1 VIANA
6 IIHTMFD
13 LPELDILICT
23 QLDQQSLVQC
33 TLVSKKWNRIAS
45 PFVWQDPCLFSRR
58 NEDLFRGI
66 VLEDY
71 FLEQK
76 KGRLR
81 YRKLRRLGEKTPSIK
96 IKVEKMRQG
105 LVQLTEDW
113 RQQQQKTYLPGI
125 NPWEFL
131 RNLKHEQELQRELDS
146 YPKKLQDLC
155 DSILGPAVE
164 EEELPHFQKTLLAR
178 YGPSIVAIP
187 NVYDLL
193 EAFQSPSTRKQIA
206 ETEKRQHRM
215 PHITELK
222 ASTDPSEFEL
232 LRHLLSRCTNLRFPK
247 VQLFKLHLGTPR
259 LLDLIIE
266 FIIPVT
272 THLAIDYEFTEDETN
287 IPLTTTTLKRVL
299 SNATSTLQT
308 LTIEI
313 DCLMLDEAHADSDIP
328 GARDFKPNIRDL
340 QLYKCGK
347 SVDSIKFWDWLWK
360 RCGKVEKLAV
370 LDVLPP
376 FVKSLARGIHA
387 HMPNIEGLYLGRQTF
402 KNWIHLR
409 DPELELL
416 LAAHTNTYKTVQ
428 CDVTAR
434 PGPLFAKALK
444 RHHPTLEEFW
454 VAASAGDDGYL
465 VDVLIHAPNLRTFMS
480 LQDGDHP
487 VVKFPEVSAKKF
499 IDWDSD
505 TQAYRPWACESTL
518 LALSIKITGVPTKAG
533 DERKRQHGLLYD
545 RVARMPGI
553 RLLAFG
559 QSVRIVDERR
569 GIAST
574 GLVQKECLA
583 MTLDS
588 GLEKL
593 KPLVNLTALNLISM
607 RHEVGLKDV
616 KWMIKNWPKL
626 KLLQGLEIGGDA
638 YKYVKKHQPHLLTLE
653 G

>member
-1 VIANA
+1 
-6 IIHTMFD
+6 MFD

-33 TLVSKKWNRIAS
+33 ALVCKKWNRIAS

-66 VLEDY
+66 VLED
-71 FLEQK
+71 FLLEQK
-76 KGRLR
+76 KSRLR
-81 YRKLRRLGEKTPSIK
+81 LRKLKRLGEKTPSIRK
-96 IKVEKMRQG
+96 KVEKMRQDF
-105 LVQLTEDW
+105 VRLTEDW
-113 RQQQQKTYLPGI
+113 KQQHQKTYLPGI

-131 RNLKHEQELQRELDS
+131 RNAKREQELQRELDS
-146 YPKKLQDLC
+146 YPRKLQDLC
-155 DSILGPAVE
+155 DSILGPVVE
-164 EEELPHFQKTLLAR
+164 EEIPHLQKSLLAR
-178 YGPSIVAIP
+178 YGPSIHAIP

-206 ETEKRQHRM
+206 DTEKRQHRM
-215 PHITELK
+215 LHITELE
-222 ASTDPSEFEL
+222 AGSDPSEFEL
-232 LRHLLSRCTNLRFPK
+232 LRHLFSRCTNLRFPK
-247 VQLFKLHLGTPR
+247 VQLFKFHLGTPR

-272 THLAIDYEFTEDETN
+272 THLAIDYEFAEDETN

-328 GARDFKPNIRDL
+328 GARELKSSIRDL
-340 QLYKCGK
+340 QLYKCGE
-347 SVDSIKFWDWLWK
+347 SVDSIKFWNWLWK

-376 FVKSLARGIHA
+376 FVQSLARGINA
-387 HMPNIEGLYLGRQTF
+387 HMPNIECLYLGRQTF

-416 LAAHTNTYKTVQ
+416 LAAHTNTYKLIQ

-434 PGPLFAKALK
+434 PGPLFAKALR
-444 RHHPTLEEFW
+444 RHCSTLEEFW
-454 VAASAGDDGYL
+454 VAASAGDDSYL
-465 VDVLIHAPNLRTFMS
+465 VDILIHSPKLRTFIS
-480 LQDGDHP
+480 IQDGDHP
-487 VVKFPEVSAKKF
+487 VVKFPEVSAKRF
-499 IDWDSD
+499 IDWDSE
-505 TQAYRPWACESTL
+505 TLAYRPWACESTL
-518 LALSIKITGVPTKAG
+518 VGLSIKITGVPTKAG
-533 DERKRQHGLLYD
+533 DERKSQHGLLYD
-545 RVARMPGI
+545 RIARMSGL
-553 RLLAFG
+553 RLLALG
-559 QSVRIVDERR
+559 HNIRIVDERR
-569 GIAST
+569 GVSST
-574 GLVQKECLA
+574 GLIQEDCLA

-593 KPLVNLTALNLISM
+593 KPLVNLTALNLFRM
-607 RHEVGLKDV
+607 RHEVGLHDV
-616 KWMIKNWPKL
+616 KWMVQNWPKL

-638 YKYVKKHQPHLLTLE
+638 YKYIQKHYPHLLTLE

>member
-1 VIANA
+1 
-6 IIHTMFD
+6 MFD
-13 LPELDILICT
+13 LPELDILIWT

-33 TLVSKKWNRIAS
+33 ALVCKKWNRIAS

-58 NEDLFRGI
+58 NEALLRGI
-66 VLEDY
+66 VLED
-71 FLEQK
+71 FLLEQK

-81 YRKLRRLGEKTPSIK
+81 YRKLKRLGEKTPSIK
-96 IKVEKMRQG
+96 KKVENMRQD

-113 RQQQQKTYLPGI
+113 KQQQQKTYLPGI
-125 NPWEFL
+125 SPWEFL
-131 RNLKHEQELQRELDS
+131 RNVKREQELQRELDS

-164 EEELPHFQKTLLAR
+164 EELPHFQKT
-178 YGPSIVAIP
+178 P
-187 NVYDLL
+187 
-193 EAFQSPSTRKQIA
+193 EAFQSTSTRKQIA
-206 ETEKRQHRM
+206 ETEKRQHWM
-215 PHITELK
+215 PHFTELK
-222 ASTDPSEFEL
+222 ASPDPSEFEL
-232 LRHLLSRCTNLRFPK
+232 LCHLLSRCTNLRFPK
-247 VQLFKLHLGTPR
+247 VQLFKFHLGTPR

-313 DCLMLDEAHADSDIP
+313 DCLMLDEAHPDSDIP
-328 GARDFKPNIRDL
+328 GAREFKPSIRDL
-340 QLYKCGK
+340 QLYRCGE

-376 FVKSLARGIHA
+376 FVKSLARGINA

-402 KNWIHLR
+402 KSWIHLR

-416 LAAHTNTYKTVQ
+416 LAAHTNTYKMIQ

-434 PGPLFAKALK
+434 PGPLFAKALR

-465 VDVLIHAPNLRTFMS
+465 VDILIHAPNLLTFMS
-480 LQDGDHP
+480 RQDGDHP
-487 VVKFPEVSAKKF
+487 VVKFPEVSAKEF
-499 IDWDSD
+499 IDWDLD

-518 LALSIKITGVPTKAG
+518 LALSIKISGIPTKAG

-545 RVARMPGI
+545 RVARMPSI

-569 GIAST
+569 GITSA
-574 GLVQKECLA
+574 GLVQKDCLA

-593 KPLVNLTALNLISM
+593 KPLVKLTALNLVSM

-626 KLLQGLEIGGDA
+626 KLLQGLEVGGDA
-638 YKYVKKHQPHLLTLE
+638 YKYLKKHYPHLLTLE